1 MARWLSANEACAL
14 AMGLS
19 ADQPLPPLLLR
30 VMKNG
35 ALTPWARIVSIR
47 DLRSDRRVQGEVCR
61 PLIQEHPGDGIAHLG
76 RLDDRHHHLVQV
88 ASVGPAVYR

>member
-1 MARWLSANEACAL
+1 MLGPSKIARWLSASEACAL

-19 ADQPLPPLLLR
+19 FDQPLPPLLLR

-47 DLRSDRRVQGEVCR
+47 ELRSDRYWSSGVCR
-61 PLIQEHPGDGIAHLG
+61 MKSSAP
-76 RLDDRHHHLVQV
+76 
-88 ASVGPAVYR
+88 